1 VLDEGPIDKRHCKGG
16 GSGYAGCSQDKEEA
30 RMILN
35 IALILGFQLTGE
47 VLARALALP
56 VPGPVIGMALL
67 LTGFLIRPKLA
78 ERVLPTS
85 QGLLKHLS
93 LLFVPAGVGVISHA
107 EALGQSGPALLAA
120 LVGSTV
126 LALAAGALTFVGLAR
141 LTGNGGKDSA

>member
-1 VLDEGPIDKRHCKGG
+1 
-16 GSGYAGCSQDKEEA
+16 
-30 RMILN
+30 MILN
-35 IALILGFQLTGE
+35 IAIILGFQLAGE

-67 LTGFLIRPKLA
+67 LSGFLIRPGLA
-78 ERVLPTS
+78 KRVLPTS
-85 QGLLKHLS
+85 QGILKHLS